1 MVIYPPFV
9 GGGKK
14 RFGCVHGVE
23 CVSSMGNDGEIGYVI
38 VTVHNSGVVHSIDSR
53 NECADEWILQITL
66 RCVALRC
73 RTSVAAVL
81 NDAA

>member
-1 MVIYPPFV
+1 MEKSFL
-9 GGGKK
+9 
-14 RFGCVHGVE
+14 F
-23 CVSSMGNDGEIGYVI
+23 VI

-53 NECADEWILQITL
+53 NECADGWILHAIHTL
-66 RCVALRC
+66 IALHC

>member
-1 MVIYPPFV
+1 M
-9 GGGKK
+9 
-14 RFGCVHGVE
+14 CVE
-23 CVSSMGNDGEIGYVI
+23 YGEIGFVI

-53 NECADEWILQITL
+53 NECADEWILQFT